1 MTSIA
6 YMKYRSND
14 WQRRRALYF
23 LLQFKDKPR
32 FYFFAP
38 KVLFFKR
45 SWLPRHFLQRSA
57 EIGFL
62 PPHLKHTLKKSL
74 RCWAICFLAA
84 SVIGIYIVFVLQRL
98 FLSLLLIGK
107 LSHNSS
113 HSPIPFVRVRV
124 LQLRG
129 NHDWLLRKKFVIF
142 LTSIITMS
150 EDSFDFK
157 FLVV

>member
-1 MTSIA
+1 MT
-6 YMKYRSND
+6 R
-14 WQRRRALYF
+14 QRRRALYF
-23 LLQFKDKPR
+23 LLQFMGKPG

-38 KVLFFKR
+38 RVLFFNR

-84 SVIGIYIVFVLQRL
+84 SVIGIYILSFLQRL

-113 HSPIPFVRVRV
+113 HSPIPFVRG
-124 LQLRG
+124 QHFLRG
-129 NHDWLLRKKFVIF
+129 KHDWLLSKKFVIF

-150 EDSFDFK
+150 QDSSEYK